1 MSLEEVHEESH
12 RGLPSMGDIQA
23 WMTKMQRSMDKIEAS
38 LVSQNDVMEDVRTKV
53 YVITANMRRSSKK
66 GHSPSPDGRLGSFPA
81 KRFSSSSYDLQVR
94 GHMTASQEEMPTVPG
109 QPLETRGSIR
119 PDRDPSIDDVV
130 PSDKRHLST
139 KSLGF
144 GAFRQ
149 GKKVELQGSMQRRQS
164 EPIDPGTPPP
174 SSPSGFDKQRRNYF
188 RSKTRN
194 GTSQHGAMD
203 ELEAQTVKL
212 LQKDRRTD
220 RKRSTQKE
228 LGRAGSREFGR
239 AGSRELGRA
248 GSRELGRAGSKEAG
262 SNSSFVSP
270 KESTPPLSRKPSPSL
285 SGILPEES
293 PVRGAQAANQ
303 SSFSEDVESEV
314 KFGESDEEDDEQTEA
329 VDHFPSSRKR
339 ILVRCRRISLEEL
352 RENYDSELV
361 NRQGGGDRPSHTR
374 HLRNETADTVLS
386 PWLSDD
392 SSDEPTSTALNTP
405 ARVLLALVGI
415 LDFKDGLLWRV
426 LSFFSLIFPVALSIT
441 TMVSTMTAGADL
453 RVFST
458 YICYFAGSFL
468 ATLSLRRAGI
478 TSLLGPVD
486 HRLDLYAEESGFLED
501 WQRLSVWRL
510 GEVMGLYV
518 VMVSFRVI
526 STLITTDVSYG
537 QAITGGAFDIFP
549 GLSFSLMIL
558 RLVMVCFVQLHIC
571 SGLELA
577 IDSFGL
583 RVFRDMDMEKALE
596 EWNLVQA
603 TLRQCSGKLS
613 TSMSIMGICCFGCL
627 MFLAEQLLNNPELLQ
642 NLLQTALWMGWLY
655 PPVLLFAYTM
665 MRAAAVTEKASRVAP
680 LVNSWKFEKQ
690 DHQKAFLMDHDRQYV
705 VQYIIQSEA
714 GFYMKGV
721 RLTAGSVQKMSY
733 YFAAFTFSLF
743 ARFWG
748 AR

>member
-1 MSLEEVHEESH
+1 MA
-12 RGLPSMGDIQA
+12 DIQA
-23 WMTKMQRSMDKIEAS
+23 WMTSMQRSMDKIEAS
-38 LVSQNDVMEDVRTKV
+38 LVSQNDVMEDVRSKV
-53 YVITANMRRSSKK
+53 YVITSNMRRSSKQR
-66 GHSPSPDGRLGSFPA
+66 HSPSPDGRLGSFHA
-81 KRFSSSSYDLQVR
+81 KRFSSSSYDLQVKH
-94 GHMTASQEEMPTVPG
+94 HMTTSQEEMPLVPG
-109 QPLETRGSIR
+109 QPVEARGSIV
-119 PDRDPSIDDVV
+119 PDRDPSIDDVI
-130 PSDKRHLST
+130 PSDNRHLST

-144 GAFRQ
+144 GAFQR
-149 GKKVELQGSMQRRQS
+149 GKKVQPQGSMQRRQS
-164 EPIDPGTPPP
+164 EPIEAGTPPP
-174 SSPSGFDKQRRNYF
+174 SSPSGFDQQRRNYF

-212 LQKDRRTD
+212 LHKDRRTD
-220 RKRSTQKE
+220 RRRSTQKS
-228 LGRAGSREFGR
+228 GSKE
-239 AGSRELGRA
+239 
-248 GSRELGRAGSKEAG
+248 GRAGSKEAG
-262 SNSSFVSP
+262 SNGSFVSP

-293 PVRGAQAANQ
+293 PARGAQAANQ
-303 SSFSEDVESEV
+303 SSFSEDVGSEV

-361 NRQGGGDRPSHTR
+361 NRQGGGDRPSHT
-374 HLRNETADTVLS
+374 HHWRNETRDTVLS

-426 LSFFSLIFPVALSIT
+426 LSFFSLIFPVVLSMT
-441 TMVSTMTAGADL
+441 TTVTTLMAGADM

-526 STLITTDVSYG
+526 SSLITTDVSYG

-690 DHQKAFLMDHDRQYV
+690 DHKKAFLMDHDRQYV